1 MVLSK
6 NLVSIP
12 TSYLPR
18 FTPLLYYQ
26 TDGLYTFT
34 KIFNYDLPTSKLR
47 HLKQE
52 NVKLEKLSTEL
63 NMHLFLNHKFIEI
76 SSKIITDGRII
87 DLLKDR
93 QTDSFYWPN
102 EYYIDKD

>member
-1 MVLSK
+1 MFLSK

-63 NMHLFLNHKFIEI
+63 NVH
-76 SSKIITDGRII
+76 
-87 DLLKDR
+87 LLK
-93 QTDSFYWPN
+93 S
-102 EYYIDKD
+102 